1 MILVRIYF
9 FRQEF
14 KHVIL
19 EAKRKRE
26 EAAREKGEKKF
37 NLTRTISRA
46 VPVSTIKRRLSMMG
60 TRVCLPVN
68 CTSQPIQRS
77 CICREEDYVGP
88 DSIGKVYH

>member
-60 TRVCLPVN
+60 TRVCLSLN
-68 CTSQPIQRS
+68 CINPIVPEVLHLWWRGV
-77 CICREEDYVGP
+77 CRT
-88 DSIGKVYH
+88 